1 VPVRQVLANRI
12 RSGPGIV
19 ARSPRGLLIPMRRD
33 GAMTKDAHRVVKV
46 KREHKLLGNSSY
58 EPWGAFRIG
67 DEVHARHEAGEL

>member
-1 VPVRQVLANRI
+1 
-12 RSGPGIV
+12 
-19 ARSPRGLLIPMRRD
+19 
-33 GAMTKDAHRVVKV
+33 MTKDAHRVVKV